1 MNSMSSVTVAEA
13 LAGHTGELHLAD
25 DAFHLFSA
33 PAEHLRHAET
43 VTLTGGPALTFRQMA
58 WLFEL
63 PNFAIGPQ
71 AHVRLSDTL
80 GNTVEGVAAH
90 ADWLRQVEALE
101 VQLAEGRI
109 AAAPAAWLA
118 SLQTPDLAVVFMPFA
133 RGGPATQATRE
144 ASAPGSTRTI
154 SSAELLSSGLYAEAG
169 RIIATHRGDLTVT
182 DATVA
187 DLELLADLP
196 LAGIA
201 ITVTDEATAISADL
215 SLRGSSAILAL
226 LPHVTCLAVS
236 DGAPIVLTATQALTG
251 GVDDGAHSAL
261 ALARDATF
269 EVTDARVTQLGA
281 LERLP
286 VTPARIEVSDS
297 AEAVI
302 GNLPRLV
309 ELGAHVRVTLRDRF
323 VRADQVAPLALLSD
337 VLGGNV
343 RVCDTGPQLAA
354 LAREGGTSAH
364 DFLRV
369 HGAILACGSIVT
381 VLDMIALAG
390 LPRFGK
396 AGHRL
401 TVWDTVVALT
411 AVGTAEILRDRH
423 VDEVFLR
430 TGDEG
435 ATLSAAAFAALCGVA
450 KLCLSNP
457 DGSANRVGVSD
468 SAPEIDAVRH
478 LLSQWNSAL
487 NFIDINANG
496 VVSATTFGRLQALG
510 ATASLG
516 VCVTV
521 RDTASAIAAA
531 PNGGSTSVKAASW
544 VLSGS
549 AIVSV
554 ADAVSLGQRKLFSAG
569 PYSLTLAGDAVV
581 SASEASAL
589 AALGP
594 AFTTGGHA
602 LTVRDGAASLAGAA
616 RTGVMAIATSLT
628 LAGPDT
634 ARAATAEAILPL
646 GKFRLTSALTI
657 LDDAAHLLS
666 TNLRAAL
673 QASNAAGIQV
683 RLLAP
688 ETLSEAD
695 ANILF
700 ALPGFA
706 DPAGH
711 ATVSVRGDATVS
723 TETIMRGAE
732 QQVAGGKHARAR
744 RRMEFGDSDAAS
756 AVAALS
762 AHVTESLHQGGP
774 CLALTAE
781 ALAQPPSEF
790 ASLTTDFGPPGEHI
804 AASVFIHAG
813 IVDASDARAENTTAQ
828 GTINVYGE
836 TGMLLS
842 ATAEARDG
850 FVGPAPP
857 RSDDGQAFSITESVD
872 GRESGPVV
880 VLDGRRL
887 ASAVHDARTD
897 FAPSGAIQVENGKYL
912 DLYTRGN
919 VPVLQRPALVYD
931 PGEHSIGLAIPGQP
945 TLPLVVLGGRAAPA
959 LLDSTEILVR
969 KAS

>member
-1 MNSMSSVTVAEA
+1 MNSMSSVTVAET
-13 LAGHTGELHLAD
+13 LAGHIGELHLAD
-25 DAFHLFSA
+25 DAFHLLSA
-33 PAEHLRHAET
+33 PADHLQHAAS
-43 VTLTGGPALTFRQMA
+43 VTLTGGPALSFRQMA
-58 WLFEL
+58 WLFAL

-80 GNTVEGVAAH
+80 GNMVEGVVAH
-90 ADWLRQVEALE
+90 ADWLCRVDALE

-109 AAAPAAWLA
+109 GAAPAAWLA

-133 RGGPATQATRE
+133 RGGPAMVATRE
-144 ASAPGSTRTI
+144 ARAAGSTRTL
-154 SSAELLSSGLYAEAG
+154 SAAELRSSGQYAEAG

-187 DLELLADLP
+187 DLEILVDLP

-201 ITVTDEATAISADL
+201 ITVTDSAAAISADL
-215 SLRGSSAILAL
+215 ALRGSSSILAL
-226 LPHVTCLAVS
+226 LPHITGLSVS
-236 DGAPIVLTATQALTG
+236 DGGRIVLTAAQALTG
-251 GVDDGAHSAL
+251 GVDDGARSAL

-269 EVTDARVTQLGA
+269 EVTGARVTQLGA
-281 LERLP
+281 LGRLAVLAAHIA
-286 VTPARIEVSDS
+286 VTDS

-302 GNLPRLV
+302 GNLPHLV
-309 ELGAHVRVTLRDRF
+309 ELGAHVRITLNDRF
-323 VRADQVAPLALLSD
+323 VRADQVASLALLSD
-337 VLGGNV
+337 VLGADV
-343 RVCDTGPQLAA
+343 RVCDTGAQLAA
-354 LAREGGTSAH
+354 LAREGSSSARH
-364 DFLRV
+364 FLNA
-369 HGAILACGSIVT
+369 HGAMLACGSIVT
-381 VLDMIALAG
+381 VLDIHALSG
-390 LPRFGK
+390 LRRFGK

-401 TVWDTVVALT
+401 TVWDSAAVLT
-411 AVGTAEILRDRH
+411 AQGTADILLNQH

-430 TGDEG
+430 TEDGG
-435 ATLSAAAFAALCGVA
+435 VTLSAAGFAALCGVA

-457 DGSANRVGVSD
+457 DGSANRVGVYD
-468 SAPEIDAVRH
+468 SAPEIDAVCNR
-478 LLSQWNSAL
+478 LSEWNSAL
-487 NFIDINANG
+487 NFIEVSANG
-496 VVSATTFGRLQALG
+496 IVSAAAFGRLQALG

-516 VCVTV
+516 VTLTV
-521 RDTASAIAAA
+521 RDTAGAIAASPDA
-531 PNGGSTSVKAASW
+531 GSASLKATGW
-544 VLSGS
+544 VLSSS

-554 ADAVSLGQRKLFSAG
+554 ADAVCLGRKKLFSSG

-581 SASEASAL
+581 SASEATAL

-646 GKFRLTSALTI
+646 GKFKLTSALTVV
-657 LDDAAHLLS
+657 DDAAHLLS
-666 TNLRAAL
+666 ANLRSAL
-673 QASNAAGIQV
+673 EACNSTGVQV
-683 RLLAP
+683 RLFRP
-688 ETLSEAD
+688 EMLREAD
-695 ANILF
+695 ASRLF

-706 DPAGH
+706 DPARH
-711 ATVSVRGDATVS
+711 LTVAPPGDATVS
-723 TETIMRGAE
+723 TETILRVGE
-732 QQVAGGKHARAR
+732 RDVAYMEHVGTPP
-744 RRMEFGDSDAAS
+744 RMGFGNADAAN

-774 CLALTAE
+774 CLALAAE
-781 ALAQPPSEF
+781 ALAQPLSEF
-790 ASLTTDFGPPGEHI
+790 ASLRTDFGPPEDHI

-813 IVDASDARAENTTAQ
+813 FAEALAKNTNSQ

-836 TGMLLS
+836 SGMLLS

-850 FVGPAPP
+850 FVVPAPA
-857 RSDDGQAFSITESVD
+857 RSDNGQAFSITESVD

-887 ASAVHDARTD
+887 ANAVHDAHAD
-897 FAPSGAIQVENGKYL
+897 FAQTGAIEVENGKYL

-919 VPVLQRPALVYD
+919 VPTLDGPALVYD